1 MMLSA
6 EVLFL
11 VQYCFWL
18 MVEHEGCEDLRK
30 WRSTTLKDVSYGK
43 SKVGAARPEK
53 ALRPCLLDDC
63 QHLLRPAYKLLRH
76 ILPQQYEECSAMT

>member
-6 EVLFL
+6 EVLVSVL
-11 VQYCFWL
+11 YCFWL
-18 MVEHEGCEDLRK
+18 MIEHEGREDLGK
-30 WRSTTLKDVSYGK
+30 WRPITLKDISYGK

-63 QHLLRPAYKLLRH
+63 QHLLKACLQTLAACPTTAV
-76 ILPQQYEECSAMT
+76 